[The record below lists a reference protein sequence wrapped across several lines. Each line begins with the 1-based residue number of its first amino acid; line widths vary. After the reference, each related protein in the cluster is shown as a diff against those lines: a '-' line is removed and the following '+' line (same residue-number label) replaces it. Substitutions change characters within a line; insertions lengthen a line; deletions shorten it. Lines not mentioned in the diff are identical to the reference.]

1 MQPINLVRGSD
12 YALNIVFPDTG
23 NELFAV
29 QSSELRC
36 TCEEF
41 LQNGSCKHVRYGN
54 PKYDTWKRAQLR
66 RLEHGLV
73 GNTPTDVLA
82 NSLAEEYDLD
92 FFSDKVIVQPQS
104 ANKVYIQKETTAAKR
119 YSFGCGYGTGGRD
132 VTTITTYPATGVLTL
147 LAQSATDV
155 VNAWNFEVDKRILLG
170 THPLPALSPRIHVPS
185 GELSESIL
193 QTNSPFAGIGRGLID
208 LSLDEDEDEH
218 PPSTCSKIHWLMKSI
233 GLDLVDEGYAGDY
246 RYFPGMTKN
255 DQPIGGLAFD
265 LDQMALKT
273 LPSSEIERYSENVPP
288 AFRNCVAHV
297 HLPWGQQYESSLFAQ
312 VIVRH
317 PNRSALKRD
326 ENLELLTTNY
336 WTQFGDVI
344 NGENFHWL
352 PEELLVLAQ
361 YVAEVM
367 IRMGH
372 NPDALLYYGEC
383 SCSLSDLADE
393 AKITTAPAQAVNALE
408 KLAALYMSGKEIPTN
423 LVSAV
428 LNCDLERLLPE

>member
-1 MQPINLVRGSD
+1 MQPMNLVRGSD

-41 LQNGSCKHVRYGN
+41 LQNGSCKHIRYGN
-54 PKYDTWKRAQLR
+54 PKYVTWKRAQLR
-66 RLEHGLV
+66 RLEHSLV

-104 ANKVYIQKETTAAKR
+104 ANKVYIQKETPTAKR
-119 YSFGCGYGTGGRD
+119 YSFGCGFGTGGRD

-155 VNAWNFEVDKRILLG
+155 VNAWNYKVDKMILLG
-170 THPLPALSPRIHVPS
+170 THPLPALSPRIHAPS

-193 QTNSPFAGIGRGLID
+193 QANNPFSGIGRGLID
-208 LSLDEDEDEH
+208 LSLEEDEDEQAS
-218 PPSTCSKIHWLMKSI
+218 STCSKIHWLLKSI
-233 GLDLVDEGYAGDY
+233 GLELADDGYAGDY
-246 RYFPGMTKN
+246 RYFPGMSKN
-255 DQPIGGLAFD
+255 NQPIGGLALDF
-265 LDQMALKT
+265 DQMALKT
-273 LPSSEIERYSENVPP
+273 LASSEVERYSENVPS
-288 AFRNCVAHV
+288 AFRNSVAHV
-297 HLPWGQQYESSLFAQ
+297 HLPWGQKHESSICAQ

-317 PNRSALKRD
+317 PNRSTMKKD

-352 PEELLVLAQ
+352 PEELLVLAR
-361 YVAEVM
+361 YAAEIM

-372 NPDALLYYGEC
+372 HPDTLLYYGEC
-383 SCSLSDLADE
+383 SSSLSDLADE
-393 AKITTAPAQAVNALE
+393 AEITTVPSQATDAFE
-408 KLAALYMSGKEIPTN
+408 KIAALYMAGKEIPTN